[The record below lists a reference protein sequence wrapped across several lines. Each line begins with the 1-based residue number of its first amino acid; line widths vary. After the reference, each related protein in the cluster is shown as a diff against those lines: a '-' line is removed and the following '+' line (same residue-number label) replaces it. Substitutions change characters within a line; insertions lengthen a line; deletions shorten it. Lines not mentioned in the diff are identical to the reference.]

1 VLVAATE
8 LTDQKSLLDV
18 ANRIQSTLGGDVVQ
32 VLAGGD
38 KDKVALVTLATR
50 GAIAKGLSAAELVR
64 AAASVVGG
72 GGGGRD
78 DMAQA
83 GGREPA
89 KIDDALGAARAMIEE
104 KLG

>member
-1 VLVAATE
+1 MNRF
-8 LTDQKSLLDV
+8 QFLLDRTAV
-18 ANRIQSTLGGDVVQ
+18 LFLGIAAGTAIGFAFGHGGNRREV
-32 VLAGGD
+32 
-38 KDKVALVTLATR
+38 VALAPE
-50 GAIAKGLSAAELVR
+50 AAP
-64 AAASVVGG
+64 VVGG

>member
-1 VLVAATE
+1 MRALWTAGIRLANGIATIFQE
-8 LTDQKSLLDV
+8 LALSENLSIAENV
-18 ANRIQSTLGGDVVQ
+18 FLG
-32 VLAGGD
+32 
-38 KDKVALVTLATR
+38 R
-50 GAIAKGLSAAELVR
+50 ELVR

-83 GGREPA
+83 GGRDPA
-89 KIDDALGAARAMIEE
+89 KIDDALATARAMIEE